1 MMNKF
6 DWFVLIFKICIGI
19 VVLII
24 GLCSAF
30 ILYGGVEMFFE
41 ELHKINEPLADSLGF
56 ILLGGIGVLL
66 VWNVGKNLIGGN
78 DND

>member
-1 MMNKF
+1 MNKF

-24 GLCSAF
+24 GLSSAF

-41 ELHKINEPLADSLGF
+41 EMQKINEPLADSLAF

-66 VWNVGKNLIGGN
+66 AWNVGKNLIGGN
-78 DND
+78 NND

>member
-1 MMNKF
+1 MNKF
-6 DWFVLIFKICIGI
+6 DWFVLIFKIFVGI

-24 GLCSAF
+24 GLSSAF

-41 ELHKINEPLADSLGF
+41 EMQKINEPLADSLAF
-56 ILLGGIGVLL
+56 ILVGGIGVLL
-66 VWNVGKNLIGGN
+66 AWNVGKNLIGGN

>member
-1 MMNKF
+1 MMYKF

-24 GLCSAF
+24 GLSSAF

-41 ELHKINEPLADSLGF
+41 EMQKINEPLADSLAF

-66 VWNVGKNLIGGN
+66 AWNVGKNLIGGN

>member
-1 MMNKF
+1 MNKF
-6 DWFVLIFKICIGI
+6 DWFVLIFKIFVGI

-24 GLCSAF
+24 GLSSAF

-41 ELHKINEPLADSLGF
+41 EMQKINEPLADSLAF

-66 VWNVGKNLIGGN
+66 AWNVGKNLIGGN

>member
-1 MMNKF
+1 MNKF

-24 GLCSAF
+24 GLSSAF

-41 ELHKINEPLADSLGF
+41 EMQKINEPLADSLAF

-66 VWNVGKNLIGGN
+66 AWNVGKNLIGGN

>member
-6 DWFVLIFKICIGI
+6 DWFVVIFKIFIGI
-19 VVLII
+19 VLLII

-41 ELHKINEPLADSLGF
+41 EMHKINEPLADSLAF
-56 ILLGGIGVLL
+56 ILLGGVGVSI

-78 DND
+78 NND

>member
-6 DWFVLIFKICIGI
+6 DWFVLIFKIFVGI

-24 GLCSAF
+24 GLSSAF

-41 ELHKINEPLADSLGF
+41 EMQKINEPLADSLAF

-66 VWNVGKNLIGGN
+66 AWNVGKNLIGGN

>member
-6 DWFVLIFKICIGI
+6 DWFVLIFKIFVGI

-24 GLCSAF
+24 GLSSAF

-41 ELHKINEPLADSLGF
+41 EMQKINEPLADSLAF

-66 VWNVGKNLIGGN
+66 AWNVGKNLMRENNN
-78 DND
+78 D

>member
-1 MMNKF
+1 MNKF

-19 VVLII
+19 VILII
-24 GLCSAF
+24 DLCSVV
-30 ILYGGVEMFFE
+30 ILYGGIEMFFE
-41 ELHKINEPLADSLGF
+41 EMQKINEPLADSLAF

-66 VWNVGKNLIGGN
+66 AWNVGKNLIGGN

>member
-1 MMNKF
+1 M
-6 DWFVLIFKICIGI
+6 KIGLLGLLGI

-66 VWNVGKNLIGGN
+66 AWIVGKNLIGGN

>member
-1 MMNKF
+1 MNKF
-6 DWFVLIFKICIGI
+6 DWFVLIFKIFVGI

-66 VWNVGKNLIGGN
+66 AWNVGKNLIGGN

>member
-1 MMNKF
+1 MNKF
-6 DWFVLIFKICIGI
+6 DWFVLLFKICVGI

-24 GLCSAF
+24 GLSSAF

-41 ELHKINEPLADSLGF
+41 EMQKINEPLADSLGF

-66 VWNVGKNLIGGN
+66 AWNVGKNLIGGN